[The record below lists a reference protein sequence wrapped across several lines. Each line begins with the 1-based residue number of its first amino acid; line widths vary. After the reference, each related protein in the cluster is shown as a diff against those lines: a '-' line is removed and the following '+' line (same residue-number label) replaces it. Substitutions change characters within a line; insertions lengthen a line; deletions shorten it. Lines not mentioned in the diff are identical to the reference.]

1 MFYLS
6 DETAIKLHT
15 APDGNIWYA
24 AGINPPEN
32 SQQTLDTFLLS
43 NIISRLSTNVRILGI
58 PQNAELIANLYLRK
72 RGKELATICLAGPN
86 VCASLEELKDPVTTL
101 FRMRDVCQ
109 PVACGGWHEMTA
121 VEYSIYAL
129 IARQRRACDLS
140 DSASRVFY
148 ETHPLYKVLNFI
160 GGISH
165 KDAALLLT
173 TIIDPRWYVDR
184 RRADN
189 AIKLN
194 LYLGLTPKIQRRVS
208 DNTKL
213 LHRGRDLRCSTVLRC
228 WKTQEP
234 HTVDMQAPEN
244 FLWRVWQYAGG
255 DVKGDLRASQA
266 FVRYLHANWLD
277 IVSMRKG
284 PHDGFFLP
292 DQFFKTPA
300 EQTAFINYFT

>member
-1 MFYLS
+1 MFHLA

-43 NIISRLSTNVRILGI
+43 NLISRLNTNIRILGVA
-58 PQNAELIANLYLRK
+58 QNAELIANLYLRK

-86 VCASLEELKDPVTTL
+86 VCAAMSELNDPVMTL
-101 FRMRDVCQ
+101 FRMRESWF
-109 PVACGGWHEMTA
+109 PLACGGWHEMTS

-129 IARQRRACDLS
+129 LSLHRRGRDLA
-140 DSASRVFY
+140 DNTSRIFY
-148 ETHPLYKVLNFI
+148 ETHPLYKRLNFI

-165 KDAALLLT
+165 KDATMLLT
-173 TIIDPRWYVDR
+173 TIVDPRWYVDR

-194 LYLGLTPKIQRRVS
+194 LFLGLTPKIQNRVS
-208 DNTKL
+208 DTTKL

-228 WKTQEP
+228 WKTQDP
-234 HTVDMQAPEN
+234 GVIDFQAPQN
-244 FLWRVWQYAGG
+244 FLWRIWRAAGEG
-255 DVKGDLRASQA
+255 AKGDLRASQA
-266 FVRYLHANWLD
+266 FIRYLHANWLD
-277 IVSMRKG
+277 IASSRKG
-284 PHDGFFLP
+284 ARDGFFLP
-292 DQFFKTPA
+292 EQFFKTPA
-300 EQTAFINYFT
+300 EQQAFATHLA